1 MAGAGRPTMKRLL
14 SWMVMCLLGGT
25 AAASDEAPTQ
35 SIMKTRS
42 KQFVIAVGGSSVL
55 FDSSFKY
62 LDKETG
68 NGFFLD
74 PEGHLDLPER
84 QDVPMLSML
93 VAFND
98 RHFLSVGATRF
109 ERDSALLSVE
119 DTDLGSLE
127 VIDASVEVWINSNDF
142 DISYGYKL
150 FADDHIR
157 ILGKVGVYALD
168 LDTGVRAEGE
178 WSLNDVPDSGT
189 YEQSRTLVAPLPL
202 LGLQFNFYVNR
213 RWSLSTSVD
222 AMYLPVGDITG
233 RALRTKIHTRYAFGR
248 TVGIV
253 FGINYFDV
261 HVTDQ
266 NEERQFDI
274 KYGYDG
280 VFAGL
285 IFAF

>member
-1 MAGAGRPTMKRLL
+1 MKKLL
-14 SWMVMCLLGGT
+14 FCMVLCLLGGA
-25 AAASDEAPTQ
+25 AAASAEEPTETILQ
-35 SIMKTRS
+35 SRS

-55 FDSSFKY
+55 FDSSFKF
-62 LDKETG
+62 LNKETG

-74 PEGHLDLPER
+74 PEGQLDLPER
-84 QDVPMLSML
+84 QEVPMLTML
-93 VAFND
+93 VTLGD
-98 RHFLSVGATRF
+98 RHFLSIGATKFR
-109 ERDSALLSVE
+109 RDSALLDVE
-119 DTDLGSLE
+119 NTGLGGLE
-127 VIDASVEVWINSNDF
+127 VIDASVDVWINSNDF

-157 ILGKVGVYALD
+157 ILGKVGIYTLD
-168 LDTGVRAEGE
+168 LDAGIRAEGA
-178 WSLNDVPDSGT
+178 WSINNDLDSGI
-189 YEQSRTLVAPLPL
+189 YEQSRSLVAPLPL
-202 LGLQFNFYVNR
+202 LGVQFNFYINR
-213 RWSLSTSVD
+213 RWAMSTSVE

-233 RALRTKIHTRYAFGR
+233 RALRSRIHTRYAFGR

-266 NEERQFDI
+266 NEARKYDI

-280 VFAGL
+280 VFTGL

>member
-1 MAGAGRPTMKRLL
+1 M
-14 SWMVMCLLGGT
+14 
-25 AAASDEAPTQ
+25 
-35 SIMKTRS
+35 
-42 KQFVIAVGGSSVL
+42 IAVGGSSVR

-68 NGFFLD
+68 HSIFLD

-98 RHFLSVGATRF
+98 RHFLSVGATSF
-109 ERDSALLSVE
+109 SRDSDLLSIE
-119 DTDLGSLE
+119 DADFGNLE
-127 VIDASVEVWINSNDF
+127 IENALVHAWINSNDF

-157 ILGKVGVYALD
+157 IVGKVGLYTID
-168 LDTGVRAEGE
+168 LDAGILAEGS
-178 WSLNDVPDSGT
+178 WSIGGEPNSGI
-189 YEQSRTLVAPLPL
+189 YEQSRTIVAPLPL
-202 LGLQFNFYVNR
+202 IGVQFNFYINR

-222 AMYLPVGDITG
+222 AMYLPIGDITG
-233 RALRTKIHTRYAFGR
+233 RALRTKINTRYAFGR

-253 FGINYFDV
+253 FGINYFDI

-266 NEERQFDI
+266 NDERKYDI